1 MTKTKHMVWMGILIA
16 VSIVLSRFLSFSAWN
31 VKIGFAFIP
40 IVIGAVLFGPVQGGI
55 AAAAA
60 DFLGAILFPIGMY
73 FPGFTVTA
81 FLTGLTY
88 GILLHKNRS
97 MFRIA
102 CAVLIVQLVYGLLL
116 NTCWIDRKSVV

>member
-60 DFLGAILFPIGMY
+60 DFLGGHTVSNRNVFS
-73 FPGFTVTA
+73 GFYSNCI
-81 FLTGLTY
+81 F
-88 GILLHKNRS
+88 NRTNLWNP
-97 MFRIA
+97 A
-102 CAVLIVQLVYGLLL
+102 A
-116 NTCWIDRKSVV
+116 

>member
-60 DFLGAILFPIGMY
+60 DFLGAILFPRNV
-73 FPGFTVTA
+73 FSGFYSNCI
-81 FLTGLTY
+81 F
-88 GILLHKNRS
+88 NRTNLWNP
-97 MFRIA
+97 A
-102 CAVLIVQLVYGLLL
+102 A
-116 NTCWIDRKSVV
+116 

>member
-60 DFLGAILFPIGMY
+60 DFWGPYCFP
-73 FPGFTVTA
+73 
-81 FLTGLTY
+81 
-88 GILLHKNRS
+88 
-97 MFRIA
+97 
-102 CAVLIVQLVYGLLL
+102 
-116 NTCWIDRKSVV
+116 